1 MEAHCNP
8 DIDYSNL
15 SENIKKQKEMLK
27 KIILNKNLLKIK
39 TKRSYNDLEDSIKSI
54 KKTSTGKNDLTI
66 PEEVFNKI
74 PGIKESGWSYEDYEK
89 MMSNDHNNINFVTQ
103 CKNIIAKV
111 KQQKNSWPFHSPVD
125 PSEVPTYKD
134 VIKNPMD
141 LQTLSENLDKGIYK
155 GKNSFVND
163 LLKIFKNAKEFNKPN
178 TIYHKY
184 AVSLEK
190 LLEDDIKNLK
200 NN

>member
-1 MEAHCNP
+1 MEAYCNP

-27 KIILNKNLLKIK
+27 KIILNKKLLNVK
-39 TKRSYNDLEDSIKSI
+39 TKRSNEDLEESLKSV
-54 KKTSTGKNDLTI
+54 KKNALGKKDFVI

-74 PGIKESGWSYEDYEK
+74 PGMKDSGWCYEDYER
-89 MMSNDHNNINFVTQ
+89 MLTNDQNNINFVTQ
-103 CKNIIAKV
+103 CKNIITKT
-111 KQQKNSWPFHSPVD
+111 KQQKNAWPFLTPVD
-125 PSEVPTYKD
+125 PKEVPTYKD
-134 VIKNPMD
+134 VIKDPMD
-141 LQTLSENLDKGIYK
+141 LQTLSDNLDKGIYK